1 MKQKLI
7 NAAAISVVC
16 VSILGIG
23 FVGFFLAK
31 THDDQIGILTLMII
45 PIVVLLFSIKKPKD
59 PPTTITSTQITNP
72 LLRSDTNSQCL
83 SIQDLERG
91 PPPSYSQLFSIKQT
105 PPSYEVAVKNEEIFM
120 ISGSAIKC

>member
-1 MKQKLI
+1 MQKLI

-16 VSILGIG
+16 VSILGIV
-23 FVGFFLAK
+23 FVGLFLSK
-31 THDDQIGILTLMII
+31 THEDQFGILTLMII

-59 PPTTITSTQITNP
+59 HPTTITSTQITNP

-105 PPSYEVAVKNEEIFM
+105 PPSYEVAVKND
-120 ISGSAIKC
+120 

>member
-31 THDDQIGILTLMII
+31 THEDQFGILTLMII

-72 LLRSDTNSQCL
+72 LLRSDTNSQRL
-83 SIQDLERG
+83 SIQDLEMG
-91 PPPSYSQLFSIKQT
+91 PPPSYSQLFSIKQI
-105 PPSYEVAVKNEEIFM
+105 PPSYEVAVRNEEIFM
-120 ISGSAIKC
+120 ISGITIKC